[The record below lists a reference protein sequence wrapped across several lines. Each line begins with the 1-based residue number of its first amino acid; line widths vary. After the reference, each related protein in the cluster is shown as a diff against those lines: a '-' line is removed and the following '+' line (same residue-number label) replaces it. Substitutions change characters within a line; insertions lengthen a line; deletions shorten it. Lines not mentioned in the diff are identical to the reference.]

1 MKRSYIMLI
10 LLLIGISASAG
21 CMMADTSPD
30 FPHGW
35 SETVVYENAAPYERS
50 DVAYDTKTGFVDAQV
65 IREGEISLQS
75 RDPRQTADEITEI
88 AERYNGR
95 IQSLTINSAGVR
107 DGKQR
112 YYVEAI
118 LRIPPQSF
126 DAVMQE
132 IEGTGTLTHRQIRER
147 DVTEEYT
154 DLHAEKQ
161 SLQRQVE
168 RYDDLLEKAVTVE
181 EILQV
186 QTARDTAQRSL
197 DIVTGRL
204 NLLESRIDEAIITVS
219 IREAPTVGVDSGFSA
234 SGVLNTGISAF
245 MAVIVILIVAAFAL
259 LPLAVIGGIVWLIL
273 RRRKG

>member
-1 MKRSYIMLI
+1 MKRSYVILI
-10 LLLIGISASAG
+10 LLLLGVTATAG
-21 CMMADTSPD
+21 CMMADTSPYVQN
-30 FPHGW
+30 GY
-35 SETVVYENAAPYERS
+35 SEMVVYESAVQNERS
-50 DVAYDTKTGFVDAQV
+50 AFAYDTKTGFVDAQV

-75 RDPRQTADEITEI
+75 RDPRLTADAITDI
-88 AERYNGR
+88 TERYNGR

-118 LRIPPQSF
+118 LRVPPQSF

-147 DVTEEYT
+147 DVTAEYT
-154 DLHAEKQ
+154 DLHAEKR

-168 RYDDLLEKAVTVE
+168 RYDDLLGKAVTVE

-186 QTARDTAQRSL
+186 QTARDTAQRNL

-204 NLLESRIDEAIITVS
+204 NLLESRIDEAKITVS
-219 IREAPTVGVDSGFSA
+219 IREAPSVGVDSGFTA
-234 SGVLNTGISAF
+234 SGVLNAGIAAF
-245 MAVIVILIVAAFAL
+245 MGVIVILIVAAFAL